1 MASESTEAQLKRA
14 GAVGKI
20 PSGLFIIVARDSGR
34 VDGFLGSF
42 VQQVSMEPLRLSLA
56 VKPGRPAYEMIQS
69 GQLFTV
75 NVVGDHDSSYL
86 KHFWRGYDPEQSPFD
101 ELAHH
106 DGPEGGLVLDAA
118 LAAME
123 CRLHESFKP
132 GDHDLVIADVITSTI
147 LQSEAKPLFHTRKHG
162 LAY

>member
-1 MASESTEAQLKRA
+1 MNTSSNDDQITRA

-20 PSGLFIIVARDSGR
+20 PSGLFIVVARDGEKI
-34 VDGFLGSF
+34 DGFLGSF
-42 VQQVSMEPLRLSLA
+42 VQQVSMEPLRISLA
-56 VKPGRPAYEMIQS
+56 VKPGRPAYEMIQE
-69 GQLFTV
+69 QKLFTV

-123 CRLHESFKP
+123 CRLCESIKP
-132 GDHDLVIADVITSTI
+132 GDHDLVIADVLSSTV
-147 LQSEAKPLFHTRKHG
+147 LQGDAKPLFHTRKHG
-162 LAY
+162 LTY